1 MYLFTFL
8 SSGEAVCVASMCTL
22 EDVQQVNWYL
32 SRALYT
38 SQYVCS
44 FVHDIPV
51 SPCKQLLQTGSDYI
65 LL

>member
-38 SQYVCS
+38 S
-44 FVHDIPV
+44 
-51 SPCKQLLQTGSDYI
+51 
-65 LL
+65 